1 MQLSTL
7 TRKSA
12 LMAILLLVAILLAV
26 ALRARLA
33 PFGVEMADSPYAD
46 RIISFVLAMLLFLC
60 GGFVEG
66 KMLPRSGLS
75 KSYCT
80 LPIPLY
86 GVLACG
92 VVLSPDTLQA
102 AVVSLSFALAI
113 YLLLRSLHSA
123 GEKDSVFFA
132 SILLGGMVL
141 LYPPSVVLVAVIPL
155 SIFILALSFR
165 QALIMVVGYVLPLFA
180 ASYVVWYGGDDML
193 QFGRNLIQS
202 LSLQGMGDITQIPY
216 ISIVM
221 IVAVVAILAWGTIY
235 TALRPDKRFMMVRVR
250 RSLKLFVGM
259 LVLALSMLLLPS
271 CNLIAA
277 AIIAVPLTILL
288 SFVLDALPN
297 NQSAIAY
304 WLLLALVVLHLFIE

>member
-1 MQLSTL
+1 
-7 TRKSA
+7 
-12 LMAILLLVAILLAV
+12 MAILLLVAILLAV

-202 LSLQGMGDITQIPY
+202 LSLQGMGEITQIPY

-221 IVAVVAILAWGTIY
+221 IVAVVAILSWGTIY
-235 TALRPDKRFMMVRVR
+235 TALCPDKRFMMVRVR

>member
-1 MQLSTL
+1 MQLSAI

-12 LMAILLLVAILLAV
+12 LLAIFLLVVILLAT

-33 PFGVEMADSPYAD
+33 PFEVELSDSAYPD
-46 RIISFVLAMLLFLC
+46 RVLSFVLAMVLFLC

-92 VVLSPDTLQA
+92 VVLSPDTLLA
-102 AVVSLSFALAI
+102 ATVSFCFAVAI

-132 SILLGGMVL
+132 SILLGVMVL
-141 LYPPSVVLVAVIPL
+141 LYPPSIVLVAVIPL
-155 SIFILALSFR
+155 SVVILALSIR
-165 QALIMVVGYVLPLFA
+165 QALIMVVGYMLPLLA

-193 QFGRNLIQS
+193 QFGRNLIS
-202 LSLQGMGDITQIPY
+202 ALSIQGMGEIFQIPY
-216 ISIVM
+216 LSITM
-221 IVAVVAILAWGTIY
+221 IVAVVAILVWGAVY
-235 TALRPDKRFMMVRVR
+235 VVLCPDKRFMMVRVR
-250 RSLKLFVGM
+250 RSLNLFVWA
-259 LVLALSMLLLPS
+259 LLLTLSMLFLSS
-271 CNLIAA
+271 CDLTVV
-277 AIIAVPLTILL
+277 AIVAVPLTILL
-288 SFVLDALPN
+288 GFVLDALPN
-297 NQSAIAY
+297 NQSTIAY
-304 WLLLALVVLHLFIE
+304 WVLLALFALHLFIE